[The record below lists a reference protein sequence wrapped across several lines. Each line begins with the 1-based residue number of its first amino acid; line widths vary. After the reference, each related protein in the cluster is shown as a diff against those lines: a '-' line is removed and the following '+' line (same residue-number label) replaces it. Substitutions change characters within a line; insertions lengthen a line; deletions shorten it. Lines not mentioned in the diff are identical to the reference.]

1 MVNFINSFV
10 SSEAFQ
16 SFISMFDGFKN
27 TPIIIKTFYGLLI
40 TSFVIFIIRR
50 VLFGR

>member
-10 SSEAFQ
+10 SSEAFL

-27 TPIIIKTFYGLLI
+27 TPIIIKTFYSLLI

-50 VLFGR
+50 VMFGR